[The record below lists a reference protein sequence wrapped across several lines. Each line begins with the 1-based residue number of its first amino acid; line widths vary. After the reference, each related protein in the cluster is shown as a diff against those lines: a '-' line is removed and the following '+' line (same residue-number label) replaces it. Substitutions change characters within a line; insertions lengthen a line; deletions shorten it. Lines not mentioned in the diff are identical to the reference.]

1 MATIPLDAGRPN
13 RAAAALFRERPDR
26 LSLVFHGN
34 DHIKGELMAPK
45 DVAGAT
51 AVAAQALR
59 RVERFERRSGLHVDR
74 VMTPPHGM
82 CSEHMTRALGALGF
96 DALAAIYPRP
106 WTDRFPS
113 EPPLAGWHPA
123 DWVGGC
129 AVIPRIPLSSSVADI
144 ALRAFLDHPVVL
156 YAHHEDV
163 AEGLEPLARAAAA
176 VNRLGD
182 VQWMSMGEIATS
194 NGERRL
200 AGDCA
205 VVRPVARRLRLA
217 AEPGASALRVQAPAD
232 ALDDGS
238 LEGWSVG
245 DGPVHAFGADV
256 PWQGNGHVEIRLR
269 GTQDLDASDVA
280 APAWRP
286 WPKLR
291 RAATEA
297 RDRLMALRS

>member
-1 MATIPLDAGRPN
+1 
-13 RAAAALFRERPDR
+13 
-26 LSLVFHGN
+26 
-34 DHIKGELMAPK
+34 
-45 DVAGAT
+45 
-51 AVAAQALR
+51 
-59 RVERFERRSGLHVDR
+59 
-74 VMTPPHGM
+74 MTPPHGM

-113 EPPLAGWHPA
+113 DPPLAGWHPA

-163 AEGLEPLARAAAA
+163 AGGLEPLATAAAA

-182 VQWMSMGEIATS
+182 VRWMSMGDIAAS
-194 NGERRL
+194 NGDRRL
-200 AGDCA
+200 AGDSA
-205 VVRPVARRLRLA
+205 VVRPYARRLRLA
-217 AEPGASALRVQAPAD
+217 AEPGARTLRVQAPAD
-232 ALDDGS
+232 ALDGGA

-245 DGPVHAFGADV
+245 DGPLQPFGADV

-269 GTQDLDASDVA
+269 GAQDLDASDVA

-297 RDRLMALRS
+297 RDRLLPLRP

>member
-59 RVERFERRSGLHVDR
+59 RVERFERRSALRVDR

-96 DALAAIYPRP
+96 DALAAIHPRP

-113 EPPLAGWHPA
+113 DPPLAGWHPA

-144 ALRAFLDHPVVL
+144 ALRAFLDHPIVL

-163 AEGLEPLARAAAA
+163 AGGLEPLATAAAA

-182 VQWMSMGEIATS
+182 VHWMSMGDIATS

-200 AGDCA
+200 VGESA
-205 VVRPVARRLRLA
+205 VVRPYARRLRLA
-217 AEPGASALRVQAPAD
+217 AEPDARTLCVQAPAD
-232 ALDDGS
+232 ALDGGS
-238 LEGWSVG
+238 LQGWSVG
-245 DGPVHAFGADV
+245 DGPLQPFGADV

-269 GTQDLDASDVA
+269 GAQDVDAGDVA

-297 RDRLMALRS
+297 RDRLLPLRP